1 MPKRRRLRT
10 RPYPLR
16 EGRRKHGEQEQPYGR
31 VGGLGNMHLNAF
43 PELADRELKI
53 QRSAIL
59 NTNDAVVCHAVHIM

>member
-1 MPKRRRLRT
+1 
-10 RPYPLR
+10 
-16 EGRRKHGEQEQPYGR
+16 
-31 VGGLGNMHLNAF
+31 MHLNAF